1 MPVKCVKG
9 FKMDCIRIRN
19 LEVFGH
25 HGVYR
30 EENKLGQ
37 KFIVCADLY
46 MDTKTAGLSDDIE
59 QSVNYGEV
67 CKLIDKHM
75 REKTFYLIEAAAE
88 DLAKAILLKFDRIE
102 KVELEVKKPWAPIG
116 LPIEEVSVKIERK
129 WHDAYIGLGSNMG
142 DKWDNINEAL
152 KKMSLDDDIK
162 VIEVSTLIETRPYG
176 YEEQDD
182 FLNGAVHITTLY
194 SPAELLKCLS
204 EFENLAGR
212 KREIHW
218 GPRTLDLDIL
228 FYDDIILDTR
238 ELTIPHFDMIN
249 RDFVLK
255 PLNEIAPWLRHPV
268 LNKTVAQLY
277 DEFKNRRASRS

>member
-1 MPVKCVKG
+1 
-9 FKMDCIRIRN
+9 MDCIRIRN

-46 MDTKTAGLSDDIE
+46 MDTRTAGLSDDIE

-67 CKLIDKHM
+67 CKLINKHM

-102 KVELEVKKPWAPIG
+102 RVELEVKKPWAPIG
-116 LPIEEVSVKIERK
+116 LPIEEVSVKIDRK

-277 DEFKNRRASRS
+277 DEFKNRRA

>member
-1 MPVKCVKG
+1 MKG
-9 FKMDCIRIRN
+9 FLMDCIRIRN

-46 MDTKTAGLSDDIE
+46 MDTRTAGLSDDIE

-102 KVELEVKKPWAPIG
+102 RVELEVKKPWAPIG

-194 SPAELLKCLS
+194 SPSELLKCLS

-277 DEFKNRRASRS
+277 DEFKNRRA

>member
-1 MPVKCVKG
+1 MKG
-9 FKMDCIRIRN
+9 FQMDCIRIRN

-46 MDTKTAGLSDDIE
+46 MDTRTAGLSDDIE

-102 KVELEVKKPWAPIG
+102 RVELEVKKPWAPIG
-116 LPIEEVSVKIERK
+116 LPIEEVSVKIDRK

-194 SPAELLKCLS
+194 SPSELLKCLS
-204 EFENLAGR
+204 EYENLAGR

-277 DEFKNRRASRS
+277 DEFKNRRA

>member
-1 MPVKCVKG
+1 
-9 FKMDCIRIRN
+9 MDCIRIRN

-46 MDTKTAGLSDDIE
+46 MDTRTAGLSDDIE

-102 KVELEVKKPWAPIG
+102 RVELEVKKPWAPIG
-116 LPIEEVSVKIERK
+116 LPIEEVSVKIDRK

-194 SPAELLKCLS
+194 SPSELLKCLS
-204 EFENLAGR
+204 EYENLAGR

-277 DEFKNRRASRS
+277 DEFKNRRA

>member
-46 MDTKTAGLSDDIE
+46 MDTRTAGLSDDIE

-102 KVELEVKKPWAPIG
+102 RVELEVKKPWAPIG
-116 LPIEEVSVKIERK
+116 LPIEEVSVKIDRK
-129 WHDAYIGLGSNMG
+129 WHDVYIGLGSNMG

-176 YEEQDD
+176 YEEQND

-277 DEFKNRRASRS
+277 DEFKNRRA

>member
-1 MPVKCVKG
+1 
-9 FKMDCIRIRN
+9 MDCIRIRN

-46 MDTKTAGLSDDIE
+46 MDTRTAGLSDDIE

-102 KVELEVKKPWAPIG
+102 RVELEVKKPWAPIG
-116 LPIEEVSVKIERK
+116 LPIEEVSVKIDRK

-162 VIEVSTLIETRPYG
+162 VMEVSTLIETRPYG

-194 SPAELLKCLS
+194 SPSELLKCLS

-277 DEFKNRRASRS
+277 DEFKNRRA